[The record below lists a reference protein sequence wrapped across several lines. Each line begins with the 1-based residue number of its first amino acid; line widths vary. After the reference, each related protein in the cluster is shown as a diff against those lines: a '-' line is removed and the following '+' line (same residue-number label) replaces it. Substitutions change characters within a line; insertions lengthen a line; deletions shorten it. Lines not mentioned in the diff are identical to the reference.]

1 MSFEFLGAK
10 YLNKIAMKQI
20 TNPTI
25 AVVFLFIYQTLIAS
39 VTEFS
44 SFSH

>member
-1 MSFEFLGAK
+1 MSFEFLVSK

-25 AVVFLFIYQTLIAS
+25 AAVFYLFTQRY
-39 VTEFS
+39 
-44 SFSH
+44 